1 MPELSSVASPLARFT
16 SLRNSAL
23 SCSGT
28 VASPA
33 PGTLARVNWI
43 VSGKPNST
51 PFLVLIALGR
61 MVADSVTKPPLPTLI
76 S

>member
-1 MPELSSVASPLARFT
+1 MPELSSVVSPLARLT
-16 SLRNSAL
+16 SLRNSAV
-23 SCSGT
+23 SCAGT
-28 VASPA
+28 VGSPA
-33 PGTLARVNWI
+33 AGTLVRVNWI

-61 MVADSVTKPPLPTLI
+61 MVVVSVTKPPLPTLI